1 MDETKRIPNEEVAP
15 AASLTHVLDK
25 SEQITG
31 VVEQCAQE
39 LSSVNSTLNDQLRSA
54 GVHPGI
60 VGAIKKS
67 EGIEGK
73 IQDAAE
79 DLSAVNRALQ
89 AEIEVRVALEDQLN
103 ATQVQADA
111 DRHAAFHDPLTS
123 LPNRTLFNDRLE
135 HGLAQAR
142 RHGWMLAVMFIDL
155 DDFKSINDTHGHAAG
170 DQILQAMASRL
181 KGAMRA
187 DDTVS
192 RHGGDEFLYLL
203 LELKHEAD
211 AARVAEKIIKML
223 SEPCH
228 LTVDGIVISAIVR
241 PSIGIAVFPLDGQ
254 CADNLIQS
262 ADSAMYRS
270 KSLRLGQSTAIRTI
284 ASNTYGS
291 SLPNAPTKKA
301 GRRPAS

>member
-15 AASLTHVLDK
+15 AASLAHVLDK

-39 LSSVNSTLNDQLRSA
+39 LSLVNSTLNDQLRRE

-67 EGIEGK
+67 EGIENK

-79 DLSAVNRALQ
+79 DLSAVNRALE
-89 AEIEVRVALEDQLN
+89 AEIKVRGTLEDQLN
-103 ATQVQADA
+103 ATQEQADA

-123 LPNRTLFNDRLE
+123 LPNRALFNDRLE

-155 DDFKSINDTHGHAAG
+155 DDFKNINDTHGHAAG
-170 DQILQAMASRL
+170 DQVLQAIANRL

-203 LELKHEAD
+203 LELKQEAD
-211 AARVAEKIIKML
+211 AASVAKKIIKML

-241 PSIGIAVFPLDGQ
+241 PSIGIAIFPLDGQ
-254 CADNLIQS
+254 SSDALIES

-270 KSLRLGQSTAIRTI
+270 KSLRLGQSTAIR
-284 ASNTYGS
+284 SVDG
-291 SLPNAPTKKA
+291 
-301 GRRPAS
+301 

>member
-1 MDETKRIPNEEVAP
+1 MRACFLAAAHRRSTEQRLMDETKRIPNEEVAP
-15 AASLTHVLDK
+15 AASLAHVLDK

-39 LSSVNSTLNDQLRSA
+39 LSLVNSTLNDQLRRE

-67 EGIEGK
+67 EGIENK

-79 DLSAVNRALQ
+79 DLSAVNRALE
-89 AEIEVRVALEDQLN
+89 AEIKVRGTLEDQLN
-103 ATQVQADA
+103 ATQEQADA

-123 LPNRTLFNDRLE
+123 LPNRALFNDRLE

-155 DDFKSINDTHGHAAG
+155 DDFKNINDTHGHAAG
-170 DQILQAMASRL
+170 DQVLQAIANRL

-203 LELKHEAD
+203 LELKQEAD
-211 AARVAEKIIKML
+211 AASVAKKIIKML

-241 PSIGIAVFPLDGQ
+241 PSIGIAIFPLDGQ
-254 CADNLIQS
+254 SSDALIES

-270 KSLRLGQSTAIRTI
+270 KSLRLGQSTAIR
-284 ASNTYGS
+284 SVDG
-291 SLPNAPTKKA
+291 
-301 GRRPAS
+301 